1 MTRLL
6 LVLKRGAKL
15 FAVFAALAAATLAS
29 AYLLDSAGGFGSS
42 ARYRVTE
49 LLLAPEWV
57 VHRWLHGQAD
67 QEDPILFLHLIVG
80 IEGLVV
86 FVLRYFLVCLALAF
100 CWTWIESR
108 TTST

>member
-1 MTRLL
+1 MIVFAARKGRTMMRLVL
-6 LVLKRGAKL
+6 LLKRGAKL
-15 FAVFAALAAATLAS
+15 FAVFAALAGATLAI

-42 ARYRVTE
+42 ALYRVAE

-57 VHRWLHGQAD
+57 VHRWIHSQPEQG
-67 QEDPILFLHLIVG
+67 DPILFVHLIVG

-100 CWTWIESR
+100 
-108 TTST
+108 